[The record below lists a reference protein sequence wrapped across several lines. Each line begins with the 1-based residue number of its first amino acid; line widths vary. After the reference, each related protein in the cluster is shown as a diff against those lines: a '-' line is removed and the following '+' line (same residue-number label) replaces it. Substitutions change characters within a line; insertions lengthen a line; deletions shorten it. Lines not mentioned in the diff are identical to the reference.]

1 MYAPRQCRKIAFY
14 FIFLLALEI
23 SYVYII
29 LDFRRNGKH
38 RNDILTKMAKTYY
51 QILNVDARAGF
62 AELNRAYYR
71 QAKRCH
77 PDLFGNSPEK
87 TREFQLLALA
97 FDVLTDA
104 GKRREYDR
112 SILSDNELFRRDP
125 ERPPEPMMD
134 SEADDILEELIVGN
148 HAPPE
153 TSLATLLADLEKTE
167 IFMTYREG
175 RDHLRSAR
183 YDKAEACFTE
193 VVLAAPQNIVFRICL
208 ARALTAQGKYGA
220 AVKHYRAALSTG
232 RRRKPRQQLWR
243 VRRELEEAQIRRLP
257 LFGRFRQWFRPKPA
271 DFGEDEADRMI
282 GELNRSLTRAAR
294 HQKLEHRDDE

>member
-1 MYAPRQCRKIAFY
+1 MRKIAFY

-62 AELNRAYYR
+62 AELKRAYYR

-104 GKRREYDR
+104 GKRGNTTAASSPTTNFSGATPRDR
-112 SILSDNELFRRDP
+112 
-125 ERPPEPMMD
+125 
-134 SEADDILEELIVGN
+134 
-148 HAPPE
+148 
-153 TSLATLLADLEKTE
+153 
-167 IFMTYREG
+167 
-175 RDHLRSAR
+175 
-183 YDKAEACFTE
+183 
-193 VVLAAPQNIVFRICL
+193 
-208 ARALTAQGKYGA
+208 
-220 AVKHYRAALSTG
+220 
-232 RRRKPRQQLWR
+232 
-243 VRRELEEAQIRRLP
+243 
-257 LFGRFRQWFRPKPA
+257 
-271 DFGEDEADRMI
+271 
-282 GELNRSLTRAAR
+282 LNR
-294 HQKLEHRDDE
+294 